1 MENIVVGVDD
11 SAASRSALA
20 WVARRCATHATDVDV
35 VRVVGRVGA
44 HREAAHAML
53 ARAERL
59 LQESAP
65 GQTVHSHLA
74 EGGVARALGELS
86 AGADL
91 LVIGVD
97 PAHPVRA
104 ALRGWLPVRV
114 IARTHAPLCIV
125 PAGWVPRPGH
135 RVTVG
140 WEDDLSSTEALAF
153 AATEAVGSDGRL
165 CVVHAWHLPE
175 PAADGAVALL
185 VRPDHVLQE
194 HRELLDAAVQ
204 TLERR
209 FPTLHVEAE
218 LTRTSAAEALA
229 HHSETASMT
238 VIGTHRD
245 GVLAGGYLG
254 SVAQDLLWRT
264 GCPVVVVPS
273 SSFPPR
279 GH

>member
-1 MENIVVGVDD
+1 MERIVIGVDG
-11 SAASRSALA
+11 SAATRSALA
-20 WVARRCATHATDVDV
+20 WVAERCRQHPVEVDV
-35 VRVVGRVGA
+35 IHVSRHPGSGSDDPLALAENVLRAATSALGL
-44 HREAAHAML
+44 HRLDGPVAQTLGE
-53 ARAERL
+53 
-59 LQESAP
+59 ESAD
-65 GQTVHSHLA
+65 
-74 EGGVARALGELS
+74 
-86 AGADL
+86 ADL

-104 ALRGWLPVRV
+104 ALGGWLPVRV
-114 IARTHAPLCIV
+114 IARTRAPLCVV
-125 PAGWVPRPGH
+125 PVGWAPRPGH

-140 WEDDLSSTEALAF
+140 WEDDLSSTEALTF
-153 AATEAVGSDGRL
+153 AATEALAGDDRL
-165 CVVHAWHLPE
+165 RVVHAWHLPE
-175 PAADGAVALL
+175 PAADGAAALL

-209 FPTLHVEAE
+209 FPSLHVEAE

-229 HHSETASMT
+229 RHSETASMT

-273 SSFPPR
+273 SSFPSR
-279 GH
+279 GR

>member
-1 MENIVVGVDD
+1 MERIVIGVDG

-20 WVARRCATHATDVDV
+20 WVAERCGRHPAEVDVIHVSRHPGSGADDPLVVAEQILGDATPGQV
-35 VRVVGRVGA
+35 VRVHRVDGPVA
-44 HREAAHAML
+44 
-53 ARAERL
+53 
-59 LQESAP
+59 
-65 GQTVHSHLA
+65 QT
-74 EGGVARALGELS
+74 LGEKS
-86 AGADL
+86 ADADL

-104 ALRGWLPVRV
+104 ALGGWLPVRV
-114 IARTHAPLCIV
+114 IGRTHAPLCIV
-125 PAGWVPRPGH
+125 PAGWAPRPGH

-140 WEDDLSSTEALAF
+140 WEDDLSSTEALTF
-153 AATEAVGSDGRL
+153 AATEALGRDGRL
-165 CVVHAWHLPE
+165 RVVHAWHLPE

-229 HHSETASMT
+229 RHSETASMT